1 MLQGVVDDGSGH
13 FAQISGYTVAG
24 KTGTSQK
31 VDPKTGTYG
40 DQYVSSFIGFAPA
53 TDPEY
58 VMLVAV
64 DEPQTSYWG
73 EVVAVPAFRQVMEF
87 TLGYFNVPP
96 DRRGFEAEEP
106 LW

>member
-13 FAQISGYTVAG
+13 FAQISGYTVGG

-40 DQYVSSFIGFAPA
+40 DQYVASFMGFAPA

-58 VMLVAV
+58 VMLIAV
-64 DEPQTSYWG
+64 DDPQTSYWG
-73 EVVAVPAFRQVMEF
+73 ELVAVPAFHQVMTF

-96 DRRGFEAEEP
+96 DRRGFVAEGASQ
-106 LW
+106 